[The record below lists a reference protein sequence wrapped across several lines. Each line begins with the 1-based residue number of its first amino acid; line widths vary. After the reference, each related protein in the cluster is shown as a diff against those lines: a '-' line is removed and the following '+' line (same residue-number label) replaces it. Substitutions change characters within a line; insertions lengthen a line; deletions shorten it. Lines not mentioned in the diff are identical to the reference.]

1 MSVPTQVNPLSSVKL
16 SKHAKIGGTAKDH
29 VDKLNIVSQLVK
41 SIKVNCGD
49 LAPLK
54 SDPSFLQYVV
64 SQVLDMAS
72 KSHDIEAIVVQVM
85 VSLFNLNQPEQD
97 AVKMGIQFLNSN
109 KLSKKTSVLAKLDSS
124 LKTKVLGV

>member
-16 SKHAKIGGTAKDH
+16 SKHAKIGGTAKAH
-29 VDKLNIVSQLVK
+29 VDKLSIVYQLVK
-41 SIKVNCGD
+41 SVKDSYGD

-97 AVKMGIQFLNSN
+97 AVKMGIQFLMSTG
-109 KLSKKTSVLAKLDSS
+109 LAKKTSVLAKLGSS
-124 LKTKVLGV
+124 LKKKVLGG